1 MTKSTLLP
9 QSSSIKVL
17 PKHTQRYI
25 DFIDFCE
32 LTFGKEGKFDMGAT
46 RWHITTA
53 TEIYMLKGVSE
64 SHMEVWGEG
73 DATDRDSIRKVLI
86 DFFKLKWN
94 DSWNTNY
101 MKWNRR
107 RDINHA
113 KERGN

>member
-1 MTKSTLLP
+1 
-9 QSSSIKVL
+9 
-17 PKHTQRYI
+17 
-25 DFIDFCE
+25 
-32 LTFGKEGKFDMGAT
+32 
-46 RWHITTA
+46 
-53 TEIYMLKGVSE
+53 
-64 SHMEVWGEG
+64 MEVWGEG

-86 DFFKLKWN
+86 EFFKLKWN